1 MTEKIL
7 DIIKNLSA
15 IVDKHLVPAVLSFVI
30 GIGVYLYV
38 GESFWMVNQL
48 TTTIFVIFIACIAFL
63 VISLIVWCAA
73 VVKSWR
79 VAQSDKKYY
88 QKQEEK
94 QQEENDKKLLDFF
107 DRQTKETIEIIKQLL
122 ETENAPIYVDSY
134 KLDEGNFE
142 CAPGYSR
149 RGTDGFQTNLLIC
162 KWQAS
167 PNGRFCY
174 KVIMQEP
181 FFRAAKHIMQKYGKI
196 TRYDF

>member
-7 DIIKNLSA
+7 DIIKNLST

-30 GIGVYLYV
+30 GIVVYLYV
-38 GESFWMVNQL
+38 GESFWMVTQL

-63 VISLIVWCAA
+63 GISLLMWCTA

-79 VAQSDKKYY
+79 AAQSDKKYY

-107 DRQTKETIEIIKQLL
+107 DRQTKDTIEIITQLL
-122 ETENAPIYVDSY
+122 KTENAPIYVDSY
-134 KLDEGNFE
+134 KLDESNFT

-149 RGTDGFQTNLLIC
+149 RGSDGFQTNLLIC
-162 KWQAS
+162 KWQTS